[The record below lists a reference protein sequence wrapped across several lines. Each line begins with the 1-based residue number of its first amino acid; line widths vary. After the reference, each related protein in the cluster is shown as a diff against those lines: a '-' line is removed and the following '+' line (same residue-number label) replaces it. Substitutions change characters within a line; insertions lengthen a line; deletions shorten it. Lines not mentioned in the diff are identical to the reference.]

1 VKEETQ
7 DVSEQ
12 FEDFATN
19 QSSTLDEN
27 SSDTDQRDFSNSYTN
42 PSMVLT
48 VGGGSLVGDLQA
60 AQMLKRVATR
70 ASSSKMIFIYIHGKR
85 ILCYCWQGR
94 AQNVAHMREREIS
107 VTFFMVS
114 VV

>member
-1 VKEETQ
+1 MKEETQ

-27 SSDTDQRDFSNSYTN
+27 SSDIDQHDFSNSYTN
-42 PSMVLT
+42 PSMILT
-48 VGGGSLVGDLQA
+48 LGGGSLVGDLQA

-70 ASSSKMIFIYIHGKR
+70 ASSSKMIYIFIVR
-85 ILCYCWQGR
+85 EYCVIAGR
-94 AQNVAHMREREIS
+94 GGQNIGTYE
-107 VTFFMVS
+107 
-114 VV
+114 

>member
-12 FEDFATN
+12 FEDYATN

-70 ASSSKMIFIYIHGKR
+70 ASSSKIMV
-85 ILCYCWQGR
+85 ILYEGLPFLRTRQ
-94 AQNVAHMREREIS
+94 IS
-107 VTFFMVS
+107 
-114 VV
+114 

>member
-27 SSDTDQRDFSNSYTN
+27 SSDTDQRDFSSSYAN
-42 PSMVLT
+42 PSMILT
-48 VGGGSLVGDLQA
+48 LGGGSSGGDLQA

-70 ASSSKMIFIYIHGKR
+70 ASSSKIVFISMGKN
-85 ILCYCWQGR
+85 I
-94 AQNVAHMREREIS
+94 V
-107 VTFFMVS
+107 
-114 VV
+114 

>member
-1 VKEETQ
+1 MKEETQ
-7 DVSEQ
+7 DDSEQ

-19 QSSTLDEN
+19 QSSTMDEN
-27 SSDTDQRDFSNSYTN
+27 SSDTDQRDFSNSYSN

-70 ASSSKMIFIYIHGKR
+70 ASSSKMILIFMAKE
-85 ILCYCWQGR
+85 YCVIAGR
-94 AQNVAHMREREIS
+94 GGQKM
-107 VTFFMVS
+107 
-114 VV
+114 

>member
-7 DVSEQ
+7 DDSEQ

-19 QSSTLDEN
+19 QSSTMDEN
-27 SSDTDQRDFSNSYTN
+27 SSDTDQRDFSNSYSN

-70 ASSSKMIFIYIHGKR
+70 ASSSKMILIFMAKE
-85 ILCYCWQGR
+85 YCVIAGR
-94 AQNVAHMREREIS
+94 GGQKM
-107 VTFFMVS
+107 
-114 VV
+114 

>member
-1 VKEETQ
+1 MKEEAQ

-70 ASSSKMIFIYIHGKR
+70 ASSSKMIFIFMAKE
-85 ILCYCWQGR
+85 YCVIAGSSGQKL
-94 AQNVAHMREREIS
+94 
-107 VTFFMVS
+107 
-114 VV
+114 

>member
-27 SSDTDQRDFSNSYTN
+27 SSDTDQRDFSSSYTN
-42 PSMVLT
+42 PSMVVT

-70 ASSSKMIFIYIHGKR
+70 ASSSKMIFIFMTKE
-85 ILCYCWQGR
+85 YCVIAGR
-94 AQNVAHMREREIS
+94 DGQKM
-107 VTFFMVS
+107 
-114 VV
+114 

>member
-1 VKEETQ
+1 MQQTVFLDGIRVKEETQ

-12 FEDFATN
+12 FEDFSTN
-19 QSSTLDEN
+19 HSSTLDEN
-27 SSDTDQRDFSNSYTN
+27 SSDTDHRDFSNCYTN

-70 ASSSKMIFIYIHGKR
+70 ASSSKMIFIFMTKE
-85 ILCYCWQGR
+85 YCVIVGMGGQK
-94 AQNVAHMREREIS
+94 M
-107 VTFFMVS
+107 
-114 VV
+114 

>member
-12 FEDFATN
+12 FEDYATN

-27 SSDTDQRDFSNSYTN
+27 SSDTDRDFGNSYTN

-70 ASSSKMIFIYIHGKR
+70 ASSSKIIFIFMAKE
-85 ILCYCWQGR
+85 YCVIAGR
-94 AQNVAHMREREIS
+94 GGQKM
-107 VTFFMVS
+107 
-114 VV
+114 